1 MQRLSI
7 LNHIVHHTSHRRSI
21 ILPPLGS
28 VYTAIGA
35 VRDVVERGGDVL
47 AAVSPTDAQRQLR
60 ATCALVTAHQEH
72 LQKKGLLRDAEA
84 ALCSLFIQNALQWT
98 VPDFLQ
104 DVEDEE
110 KEKEKEK
117 EDQNNS
123 KGWLEHTLSAVSTTA
138 KQGSLVLDT
147 SVRTMSGFETK
158 MMKIATHRSGLQFVM
173 DCLGTHS
180 QVQNHNLLQE
190 VLVATA
196 KSHNI
201 LKTTV
206 SVHPVARRRMSSNA
220 APTLQIAWLTD
231 WPTDRIG
238 SWDLKLE
245 GRTSGEYTIVTDLE
259 PSTREFEF
267 VPPVRN
273 KMFEAL
279 KNSKVSSSVGF
290 RIVCLPR
297 TKGAVVEEDD
307 GSIPSATSK
316 SFGLGET
323 FERTW

>member
-1 MQRLSI
+1 
-7 LNHIVHHTSHRRSI
+7 
-21 ILPPLGS
+21 
-28 VYTAIGA
+28 
-35 VRDVVERGGDVL
+35 
-47 AAVSPTDAQRQLR
+47 
-60 ATCALVTAHQEH
+60 
-72 LQKKGLLRDAEA
+72 
-84 ALCSLFIQNALQWT
+84 
-98 VPDFLQ
+98 
-104 DVEDEE
+104 
-110 KEKEKEK
+110 
-117 EDQNNS
+117 
-123 KGWLEHTLSAVSTTA
+123 
-138 KQGSLVLDT
+138 
-147 SVRTMSGFETK
+147 
-158 MMKIATHRSGLQFVM
+158 
-173 DCLGTHS
+173 
-180 QVQNHNLLQE
+180 
-190 VLVATA
+190 
-196 KSHNI
+196 
-201 LKTTV
+201 
-206 SVHPVARRRMSSNA
+206 
-220 APTLQIAWLTD
+220 LTD

-245 GRTSGEYTIVTDLE
+245 SRTSGEYTIVTDLE